1 MSQSRT
7 EVPRRVLRILNR
19 TGPKSPLPNRP
30 IATRSSGAARCS
42 RRRTS
47 VGFAGARSASVSIAS
62 FRRRRLKTRFPQ
74 PCCTVRT

>member
-1 MSQSRT
+1 
-7 EVPRRVLRILNR
+7 V
-19 TGPKSPLPNRP
+19 PNRP
-30 IATRSSGAARCS
+30 TATRSSGAARCS

-47 VGFAGARSASVSIAS
+47 VGFAGARSVSVSIAS